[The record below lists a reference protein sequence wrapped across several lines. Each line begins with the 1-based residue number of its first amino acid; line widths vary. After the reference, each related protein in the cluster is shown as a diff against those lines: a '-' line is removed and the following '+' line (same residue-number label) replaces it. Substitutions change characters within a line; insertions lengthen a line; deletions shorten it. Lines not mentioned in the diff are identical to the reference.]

1 MQYIA
6 KQEGQSQEPAYEEA
20 PPAAQRRRDT
30 RKAVLWVGYVCVP
43 GRPNIACAVLDVS
56 AGGAKVRVSEPV
68 AQGELVSLK
77 SPHFSRKARVVW
89 SADGAIGLQFLERGL
104 RIT

>member
-1 MQYIA
+1 MPYTTEHENQGHA
-6 KQEGQSQEPAYEEA
+6 PACEESS
-20 PPAAQRRRDT
+20 PAQRRRDE
-30 RKAVLWVGYVCVP
+30 RKAVLWVGYVCIA

-89 SADGAIGLQFLERGL
+89 SADGAIGLQFIERGARFL
-104 RIT
+104 